1 MINHPYIAKKKKRK
15 PNAKQRELQ
24 ASWQEIMK
32 KYETKTV
39 SPNKK
44 VVTRPSSPSVVIPV
58 SRITSSIPSLDS
70 GHGNAVKMPAKV
82 YTGDAMIGI
91 STLHKSNAVPV
102 FRQEDAVDIAK
113 MRRG

>member
-1 MINHPYIAKKKKRK
+1 VIIHPYTVKTKKRK

-32 KYETKTV
+32 KYETKNTTV
-39 SPNKK
+39 QKK
-44 VVTRPSSPSVVIPV
+44 VCARPSYPSVIIADNRI
-58 SRITSSIPSLDS
+58 SRNIPSLDS
-70 GHGNAVKMPAKV
+70 GSGNALKKPTKV
-82 YTGDAMIGI
+82 YTGDSMIGI